1 MIDWTEIIITM
12 LTLFIGGGGIVTI
25 VTLRDKKNAAM
36 LDNIV
41 TLIESNAKTNEEWKA
56 IAAERAVRCGELKSD
71 LDRKDNKIDTLYGDM
86 TQMRNELDHTRTKC
100 AVATLL
106 KCTMVECGKRQP
118 PLGSDKMDNENGNDI
133 KELQL
138 P

>member
-1 MIDWTEIIITM
+1 MINWTEVIVTGM
-12 LTLFIGGGGIVTI
+12 TLLLGGGGLLTV

-41 TLIESNAKTNEEWKA
+41 KLIESNAKTNEEWKA

-71 LDRKDNKIDTLYGDM
+71 LDRKDNKIDTLYVDM

-106 KCTMVECGKRQP
+106 KCTIVECGKRQP
-118 PLGSDKMDNENGNDI
+118 PLGCDKMDNENGNDI